1 MFVPRII
8 LIFEKDNTITNNQP
22 VPGKIIGFPRYMF
35 SVTRK
40 QILMPNKKSD
50 VKAKTEFVKLLQERG
65 FDAAVVSSPADIKAT
80 RAGETWYFEIKMTK
94 RADVYFGA
102 ATLTEWRQALAD
114 PEHFRFVVAKTDE
127 AESAFEFIEYT
138 PAEFMEYSTV
148 PPFKVYFN
156 IDFEKKS
163 KKRGNRKATKLTREI
178 FEVMDRCF
186 EEIKKSNRH

>member
-1 MFVPRII
+1 
-8 LIFEKDNTITNNQP
+8 
-22 VPGKIIGFPRYMF
+22 
-35 SVTRK
+35 
-40 QILMPNKKSD
+40 MPNKKSD

-127 AESAFEFIEYT
+127 AESAFEFIEYS
-138 PAEFMEYSTV
+138 PAEFMEFSTV
-148 PPFKVYFN
+148 PPFKIFFSV
-156 IDFEKKS
+156 DLEDRG
-163 KKRGNRKATKLTREI
+163 KKRKGNKAVRLTREN
-178 FEVMDRCF
+178 FEVMDKCY
-186 EEIKKSNRH
+186 EEIKR